1 MKSSVVKRSIKIA
14 GHKRSVSLED
24 DFWRALREM
33 TGGRNVTLSD
43 LIAVIDAERHLGNL
57 SSAIRIFVLGF
68 YRDQILARDAR
79 ERTSDNGQRYITKG
93 RTLGRPRPPW
103 LNCVRRRDRS
113 TGVGQRTNPK
123 CSLPRGRG
131 RSS

>member
-1 MKSSVVKRSIKIA
+1 MKSSITKRSVVIA
-14 GHKRSVSLED
+14 GHKTSVSLED
-24 DFWRALREM
+24 DFWKALREI

-79 ERTSDNGQRYITKG
+79 ERTRDNGQRHITNG
-93 RTLGRPRPPW
+93 RA
-103 LNCVRRRDRS
+103 
-113 TGVGQRTNPK
+113 
-123 CSLPRGRG
+123 
-131 RSS
+131 

>member
-1 MKSSVVKRSIKIA
+1 MRSYVKRSIKIA

-24 DFWRALREM
+24 DFWKALREI
-33 TGGRNVTLSD
+33 TGGRNVTLLD

-79 ERTSDNGQRYITKG
+79 ERTRGNGQRHITKG
-93 RTLGRPRPPW
+93 RTLGRPRP
-103 LNCVRRRDRS
+103 LRLDCVRRRDRS
-113 TGVGQRTNPK
+113 TGVGQRADPK
-123 CSLPRGRG
+123 CSLPRGCG
-131 RSS
+131 RS